1 MPEPKQPQDRMPKA
15 VKTEE
20 PIKLSPEETPGWE
33 LMKDFNEIPVWE
45 QTPLLSLLQSAIG
58 DSEDEAENL
67 KSFDVNII
75 GTMAQAMIPYAKD
88 ADAFTKFVSGSGAM
102 ERAMNLAMAWV
113 GQMGEF
119 GSSEPS

>member
-1 MPEPKQPQDRMPKA
+1 MPEPKKPQDRMPKA
-15 VKTEE
+15 EKTEE
-20 PIKLSPEETPGWE
+20 PIKLLPEETPGWD
-33 LMKDFNEIPVWE
+33 LMRDFSEIPVWE
-45 QTPLLSLLQSAIG
+45 QTPMIALLQSAIG
-58 DSEDEAENL
+58 DSEDEAENV

-75 GTMAQAMIPYAKD
+75 GQMAKAMIPYAKD
-88 ADAFTKFVSGSGAM
+88 ADEFTRFVSGSGAM